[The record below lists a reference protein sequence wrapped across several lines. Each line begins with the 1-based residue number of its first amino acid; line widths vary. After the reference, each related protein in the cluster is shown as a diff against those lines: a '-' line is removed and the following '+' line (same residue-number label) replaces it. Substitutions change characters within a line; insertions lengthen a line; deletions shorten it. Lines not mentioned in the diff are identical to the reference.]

1 MSVSKISLRQHLL
14 QGGCSYGPLLLSD
27 SPVVAEIMALAG
39 YGHIVIDHEHAQTDV
54 RSGQAM
60 LQAIQS
66 THSITPIPATPIIRV
81 PAHDQVY
88 MKKALDTLRLPG
100 GVLVPMV
107 NDAATAYA
115 VVQSTRYP
123 LQLSLAD
130 ESTISGSRGC
140 ASPFVRASGWG
151 ASEKYAQQCQEDLLV
166 MVQVETVA
174 GVAAIPEIAAVPGV
188 DGIFLGPMDLSCSIG
203 KMGQFDDPEVAEV
216 IAAAELAVNESQAF
230 LGGFRS
236 PSRSIRSMVEAGY
249 AFVCGSIDV
258 GLLRD
263 AARLDAIAGFS
274 ALQSEDWPK
283 DKK

>member
-1 MSVSKISLRQHLL
+1 
-14 QGGCSYGPLLLSD
+14 
-27 SPVVAEIMALAG
+27 AEIMALAG

-54 RSGQAM
+54 RSGQAL

-123 LQLSLAD
+123 LQL
-130 ESTISGSRGC
+130 
-140 ASPFVRASGWG
+140 ASGWG

-263 AARLDAIAGFS
+263 AA
-274 ALQSEDWPK
+274 
-283 DKK
+283 